1 MFMKASPTEPLL
13 PLEKSLEPDEARI
26 ERLKNALLT
35 AAPGRRVSIAFSGGL
50 DSRFLSFFALRLDFE
65 IELLHV
71 HGPHVSEQE
80 TLEAR
85 AWADS
90 HGFKLKIVELNP
102 LQAPEVSRNCRERCY
117 FCKRMLFTE
126 LLRIASFPLCDGT
139 NHSDLG
145 NYRPGLLALR
155 ELKINSP
162 LAMAQISK
170 PEIRELGRALGFD
183 NPDQVARPCILTR
196 LPYDTAV
203 SAEDLKNIA
212 ETEREIFEAFAES
225 SNPQIAFRL
234 RKVRGKAYELHVQA
248 QEYERLSSEER
259 SLLERLVKE
268 RQNNFGPVPIV
279 PMDKLSGFFDRK

>member
-1 MFMKASPTEPLL
+1 MRVSQTERLL
-13 PLEKSLEPDEARI
+13 LSEKNLEPNEAKI
-26 ERLKNALLT
+26 ARLKDALLK
-35 AAPGRRVSIAFSGGL
+35 AAPDRRVSIAFSGGL
-50 DSRFLSFFALRLDFE
+50 DSRFLSFFAQRLGSE

-90 HGFKLKIVELNP
+90 HGFNLRIVELNP
-102 LQAPEVSRNCRERCY
+102 LQSPEVSRNCRERCY

-145 NYRPGLLALR
+145 TYRPGLRALR

-162 LAMAQISK
+162 LAMARISK

-183 NPDQVARPCILTR
+183 NPDQAARPCILTR
-196 LPYDTAV
+196 LPYETAV
-203 SAEDLKNIA
+203 SADDLKNIA
-212 ETEREIFEAFAES
+212 ETERKIVEAFATS
-225 SNPQIAFRL
+225 SNPQITFRL
-234 RKVRGKAYELHVQA
+234 RKVGSNGYELHVQM

-268 RQNNFGPVPIV
+268 RQNYFGSVPIV
-279 PMDKLSGFFDRK
+279 PMSKLSGFFDRK